1 MAMVSERLAS
11 DGIPRPAGEAAPR
24 SIAEGAPPEEAT
36 AIDLPDLPLPDNGCS
51 VPGETSWEQAVAD
64 LQVVDAGAVVHGSR
78 ATGLAHADSDVDVLT
93 SLSLEALLQG
103 LGLLSPRAVRKK
115 SRHKCGGGR
124 DAPISEDR
132 PLADDSMQQRREE
145 GHGGSSGSGA
155 GDGERTPTVRPL
167 QQRFEVLEHV
177 KWTRVPR
184 LILRHS
190 QSGTKVDVICTAS
203 DPQAQERDAIVRAIL
218 AGDPRARGLAE
229 LIGAWV
235 RRHGADMLPQ
245 LGFPNCYTFRLTGFH
260 YLMVRPR
267 GALLPPLAATGPDL
281 LHWGD
286 GAPAGVGDSG
296 RDGAISAQDLFREW
310 LLRLAD
316 SETGLWADLRSPW
329 EAGVGWRVVDPVSGQ
344 NLIRFKGEQP
354 AAIAALARR
363 GVSELEEEALREA

>member
-235 RRHGADMLPQ
+235 R
-245 LGFPNCYTFRLTGFH
+245 
-260 YLMVRPR
+260 PR